1 MNRAETIAALVAK
14 TGLTKKDTEATLK
27 AFEEVVTETL
37 VKGEK
42 VSLTGFVTLETAT
55 QAPREVRNPKD
66 PSQGTWMTE
75 ERQVPKA
82 KFGKTIKDAVA
93 GK

>member
-14 TGLTKKDTEATLK
+14 TGLTKKDTETTLK

-42 VSLTGFVTLETAT
+42 VSLTGFGTFETT
-55 QAPREVRNPKD
+55 ERKPRIGRNPKT
-66 PSQGTWMTE
+66 GE
-75 ERQVPKA
+75 EIEIAGKTAPKL
-82 KFGKTIKDAVA
+82 KFGKSVKDAVA

>member
-1 MNRAETIAALVAK
+1 MNRSETITAMAAK

-27 AFEEVVTETL
+27 AFEEVITEAL
-37 VKGEK
+37 VQGEK
-42 VSLTGFVTLETAT
+42 VSLTGFITFEAVT

-66 PSQGTWMTE
+66 PSQGSWMTE
-75 ERQVPKA
+75 EKLIPKA
-82 KFGKTIKDAVA
+82 KFGKPVKDQVA

>member
-1 MNRAETIAALVAK
+1 MNRQETIAALVAK

-42 VSLTGFVTLETAT
+42 ISLVGFGTF
-55 QAPREVRNPKD
+55 EVAERKQRVGRNPKT
-66 PSQGTWMTE
+66 GE
-75 ERQVPKA
+75 EITIEASVAPKL
-82 KFGKTIKDAVA
+82 KFGKPVKDAVKA